1 MEFISERT
9 AFTMVSETVV
19 KAGVSLF
26 NAVKYIYMIADKD
39 FYNINIKDIFKIA
52 LNNISDTTCLY
63 NTGIKLD
70 KERCAEMN
78 TPEYERVLSL
88 MVYSFA
94 VRLPTLKNV
103 KTDGGYLNDKQI
115 KTIYDMVIS
124 KGAGNYDNVIADDFE
139 EIRRMVKAGRNV
151 PAYDAH
157 HIRLTAYRFNLRIF
171 KASPP
176 QKMAVPERLPVRLD
190 HCGDLFADYYQ
201 TYQRSKHYHERNKPR
216 RRKVFQQI
224 RQPDTRSDTRSSYR
238 NIISFIDTMC
248 FYPDI
253 FSHVPTP
260 FYI

>member
-9 AFTMVSETVV
+9 AFTMISETVV

-94 VRLPTLKNV
+94 VRLPVLKNV
-103 KTDGGYLNDKQI
+103 KTSGGYLNDKQI
-115 KTIYDMVIS
+115 KTIYDMVIA
-124 KGAGNYDNVIADDFE
+124 KGTGNYDNVIPDDFE
-139 EIRRMVKAGRNV
+139 EIRRIVKSGKPV
-151 PAYDAH
+151 HAYDAEWYKGY
-157 HIRLTAYRFNLRIF
+157 IY
-171 KASPP
+171 
-176 QKMAVPERLPVRLD
+176 
-190 HCGDLFADYYQ
+190 
-201 TYQRSKHYHERNKPR
+201 TY
-216 RRKVFQQI
+216 
-224 RQPDTRSDTRSSYR
+224 
-238 NIISFIDTMC
+238 
-248 FYPDI
+248 
-253 FSHVPTP
+253 VPTLAAITNKNVFLLGSADILFTL
-260 FYI
+260 FYSCLEEELTRLLNSLAAQA